1 MDVEQVRDCCL
12 SLPGTTESFPF
23 GKFPAAKD
31 ILVFKVEGKIYLFC
45 DLAAE
50 SLRIEIK
57 CGSEHADEL
66 RVAYLSVDKG
76 FANKWI
82 SVALSGD
89 MRAKEIEYW
98 IHHSYRLV
106 IAGLPRKIRDT
117 YGKPE

>member
-1 MDVEQVRDCCL
+1 MDIEQVRDRCL

-66 RVAYLSVDKG
+66 RAAYLSVDKG

-89 MRAKEIEYW
+89 MGAKEIEYW

-106 IAGLPRKIRDT
+106 IAGLPRKIRDM